1 MALAFMWARM
11 AKDARLHS
19 VPPYYQAKPY
29 KPLQPTSGAA
39 AWVDLKL
46 G

>member
-1 MALAFMWARM
+1 MKTRGTTAIAICQG
-11 AKDARLHS
+11 
-19 VPPYYQAKPY
+19 PPN

-39 AWVDLKL
+39 TS

>member
-1 MALAFMWARM
+1 MQHWVSR
-11 AKDARLHS
+11 
-19 VPPYYQAKPY
+19 VPPN